1 MIWLIPVAVLAAYWP
16 SLTGGLLWD
25 DTGHITRPDLQSVH
39 GLWRIWTEVGATQQ
53 YYPLLHS
60 AFWVE
65 HRLWGDALIGYRLA
79 NVALHSAAA
88 ILLLFILRRLEIRGA
103 LLAAFI
109 FALHPVC
116 VESVA
121 WISEQKNTLSAV
133 FYLASALV
141 YLRAGLKPC
150 ATNGAKGAGRGA
162 PVAQGFS
169 PAVAR
174 PAFMSSWYWIAFAL
188 FICALLT
195 KTVTATLPAALLLI
209 IWWRRGGA
217 APSGSSLQQSSS
229 DRRSR
234 DTGGGGGA
242 PPQLGLTTGDVL
254 PLVPWFAVAIAGGLY
269 TAWFEREVIG
279 ASGARFELSIVER
292 CVLAGRVIWFYLSK
306 LFWPRDLMFVYPRWE
321 IAAAWPQIV
330 FPIGAVALAA
340 GLAVARYRG
349 LLTGYLY
356 FCGTLVPVLGFF
368 NVFPFLFS
376 YVADHF
382 QYLASL
388 GIIVPVSAMLVMAAA
403 PLLSGASRRA
413 PAAVLL
419 AVLGVLTW
427 QRSTVYTSAEALFRD
442 TVQRNPRAWMAYQ
455 NLGTELANQNRLEE
469 AVAAFESALRER
481 PDYDNAKRNL
491 VLAHMRLGDAA
502 AESAHSVDAAVRHYE
517 AVLAIDP
524 QHFRAHYNLGTV
536 LMDVPGRHTDAIAH
550 LESAVRL
557 QPDNVEARVNLG
569 VTLADLP
576 DRRAEAIGHL
586 ERALAQRPD
595 LAQVRELLGA
605 LKTPSH

>member
-1 MIWLIPVAVLAAYWP
+1 MIWLIPIAVLAAYWP
-16 SLTGGLLWD
+16 SLSGGLLWD
-25 DTGHITRPDLQSVH
+25 DPGHITRPDLQSAY

-60 AFWVE
+60 AFWLE
-65 HRLWGDALIGYRLA
+65 HRWWGDALIGYRLA

-150 ATNGAKGAGRGA
+150 ATNGAKGARRGT
-162 PVAQGFS
+162 PVAQGVS

-174 PAFMSSWYWIAFAL
+174 PAFVSSWYWIAFAL

-209 IWWRRGGA
+209 IWWRRG
-217 APSGSSLQQSSS
+217 
-229 DRRSR
+229 R
-234 DTGGGGGA
+234 
-242 PPQLGLTTGDVL
+242 LTWTGDVF

-306 LFWPRDLMFVYPRWE
+306 LFWPRDLIFVYPRWE
-321 IAAAWPQIV
+321 IALTWPQVV

-340 GLAVARYRG
+340 SLAKARCRG

-388 GIIVPVSAMLVMAAA
+388 GIIVPVSAIVVMAAERA
-403 PLLSGASRRA
+403 LSGASRRA
-413 PAAVLL
+413 AAALLL

-442 TVQRNPRAWMAYQ
+442 TVGRNPRAWMAYQ

-481 PDYDNAKRNL
+481 PDYENAKRNL

-502 AESAHSVDAAVRHYE
+502 AESAHRVDAVIRHYE

-536 LMDVPGRHTDAIAH
+536 LMDVPGRHNDAIAH

-576 DRRAEAIGHL
+576 DRRVEAIRHL

-595 LAQVRELLGA
+595 LAQVRELLSTLQTA
-605 LKTPSH
+605 SR

>member
-1 MIWLIPVAVLAAYWP
+1 MSWLIPVAVLAAYWP

-25 DTGHITRPDLQSVH
+25 DPGHITRPDLQSVH

-60 AFWVE
+60 AFWLE
-65 HRLWGDALIGYRLA
+65 HRLWGDALIGYHLA

-88 ILLLFILRRLEIRGA
+88 ILLLFSLRRLEIRGA

-133 FYLASALV
+133 FYLGSALV

-150 ATNGAKGAGRGA
+150 ATNGAKGARRGG

-169 PAVAR
+169 PAVVRPAVVRPAVVRPAVVRPPVVR
-174 PAFMSSWYWIAFAL
+174 PAFVSSWYWIAFAL

-209 IWWRRGGA
+209 IWWRRG
-217 APSGSSLQQSSS
+217 
-229 DRRSR
+229 R
-234 DTGGGGGA
+234 
-242 PPQLGLTTGDVL
+242 LTWTGDVF
-254 PLVPWFAVAIAGGLY
+254 PLLPWFAVAIAGGLY

-292 CVLAGRVIWFYLSK
+292 CVLAGRAIWFYLSK

-321 IAAAWPQIV
+321 IALAWPQVV
-330 FPIGAVALAA
+330 FPIGAVAIAA
-340 GLAVARYRG
+340 GLAAARCRG

-388 GIIVPVSAMLVMAAA
+388 GIIVPVSAVFVMAAERA
-403 PLLSGASRRA
+403 LSDASRRA
-413 PAAVLL
+413 AAAVLL
-419 AVLGVLTW
+419 ALLGVLTW

-442 TVQRNPRAWMAYQ
+442 TVGRNPRAWMAYQ

-481 PDYDNAKRNL
+481 PDYENAKRNL

-502 AESAHSVDAAVRHYE
+502 AESAHRVDAVIRHYE
-517 AVLAIDP
+517 AVLAIDR

-595 LAQVRELLGA
+595 LAQVHELLGV